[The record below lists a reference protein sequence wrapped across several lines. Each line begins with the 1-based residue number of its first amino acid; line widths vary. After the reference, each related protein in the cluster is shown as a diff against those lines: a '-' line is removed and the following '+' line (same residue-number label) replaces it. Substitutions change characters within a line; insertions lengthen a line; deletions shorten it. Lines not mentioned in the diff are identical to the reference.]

1 MNAAKATSGFIAGF
15 VGVLVFHQAA
25 ILLLHLLGIIPSMP
39 WRFDPVPP
47 LGVPT
52 VISAAFWGGLW
63 GIVLAFILPDDH
75 RSPRFWLLAFVF
87 GALAPTLVSWFI
99 VQPLKG
105 QPMGGGFQWPRL
117 LIGPFV
123 NGAWGLGTA
132 AVLAL
137 WRSRQVVEQQRF

>member
-1 MNAAKATSGFIAGF
+1 MKAAKATSGFMAGF
-15 VGVLVFHQAA
+15 LGVLVFHQTA
-25 ILLLHLLGIIPSMP
+25 ILLLHLLGIIPSVP
-39 WRFDPVPP
+39 WRLDPVPP

-63 GIVLAFILPDDH
+63 GIVLAFILPNDH

-132 AVLAL
+132 TVLAL
-137 WRSRQVVEQQRF
+137 WPGRQVVEQQRF